1 MSQVNRFLSNV
12 NTSWNPSFV
21 IPNFARDL
29 ETAGVNIQQYGE
41 KGIGKEVAYTTL
53 KALKGIRDNLRS
65 GEKDSEWAK
74 DKENVTVHIGEWI
87 NILPEL
93 NDSFDAIY
101 NDADEDSKD
110 KLSNFPEICKR
121 LAKNECVLYMTNWG
135 NEFLERA
142 LPYHTLDSDEN
153 LQELF
158 GTESIRIPYSTY
170 ENSDWS

>member
-1 MSQVNRFLSNV
+1 MVFPISFD
-12 NTSWNPSFV
+12 SFV
-21 IPNFARDL
+21 
-29 ETAGVNIQQYGE
+29 
-41 KGIGKEVAYTTL
+41 
-53 KALKGIRDNLRS
+53 NL
-65 GEKDSEWAK
+65 
-74 DKENVTVHIGEWI
+74 
-87 NILPEL
+87 EL
-93 NDSFDAIY
+93 N
-101 NDADEDSKD
+101 SKD

-142 LPYHTLDSDEN
+142 LPYHTLNSDEN